1 MSMVPSDSTDNV
13 EYRNTANSAGQ
24 LVQVGVIHGGVSIHG
39 SANLPAAAV
48 RTLPGDIAS
57 FTGRHA
63 EFGRVL
69 RDASGGAAPGK
80 VVKIIVVDGMAGVG
94 KTAFAVHVAHQLAP
108 RFPDG
113 QIFLRLYGHTP
124 GHQPVDPSDALYTLL
139 ITMGVAPHKIPPGL
153 DARAALWR
161 DRSAHTRLLL
171 LFDDVTG
178 SAQIK
183 PLLPGG
189 AGNLV
194 LLTSRRR
201 LSLLYDAMPIT
212 LGLLDP
218 EDAETLFLQLAGLD
232 ARDDSVAGIVRSCG
246 YLPLAISLMA
256 GYLKH
261 HRAWTPRH
269 LLDELDTVTGGLEAM
284 YSEDDSVAAAF
295 DLSYRELTADQRRM
309 FRRLGLHPG
318 GDFDVHAAAA
328 LGDLDTAATRRILDA
343 LFSCHLV
350 EEATRGRYSFHDL
363 IRAHARSLVRADD
376 PEDRNDAVG
385 RLLRYYLA
393 TADAADR
400 HLARRPRN
408 RDRDAGSPPTRLR
421 RFTSRGEAVDW
432 MTAER
437 LNLQV
442 MADHVARHGVPGD
455 TVSLVATMHGFLR
468 VHGYWHQDIVLQHL
482 AITEAHKIGDRAG
495 EANALHRLGEVQRLM
510 GQFRAS
516 VHSLHRAL
524 DLFHGLADPLGEADV
539 LTDLGFVQRRTGEY
553 PASAVSLERA
563 LELYHELGDEHGAAR
578 ALNYLGDVQ
587 RLTGDYPAAMARQA
601 DALALFRALGD
612 RIGEANVLTSQGEA
626 LRILGDHEAAS
637 TTLNQ
642 ALTLFRELGNR
653 HGEANALN
661 YLGDVQR
668 LLGDHRAAMT
678 SQTRALTLYRDLG
691 NRHGEANAL
700 NYLGEVQRLIGEH
713 EAAAACQAQSLRIHR
728 ESSNRHGQARTLISL
743 GELALDNGD
752 PAGAR
757 ERFRE
762 SLDIA
767 RAISAHHEEA
777 ESWEGIG
784 RSSDTTSAAAALR
797 QALDIYR
804 RISSPRAQALA
815 EQLSDRE

>member
-1 MSMVPSDSTDNV
+1 MSIVPSDSTDNV
-13 EYRNTANSAGQ
+13 ESRNTATSAGQ
-24 LVQVGVIHGGVSIHG
+24 LIQVGVIHGGVSIHG
-39 SANLPAAAV
+39 SADLPAAAV

-57 FTGRHA
+57 FTGRHV
-63 EFGRVL
+63 EFERVL
-69 RDASGGAAPGK
+69 SDAFGSAAPGK
-80 VVKIIVVDGMAGVG
+80 VVKIIVIDGMAGVG

-124 GHQPVDPSDALYTLL
+124 GHQPADPSDALYTLL
-139 ITMGVAPHKIPPGL
+139 ITMGVAPHKIPAGL

-171 LFDDVTG
+171 LFDDATG

-212 LGLLDP
+212 LGLLDSD
-218 EDAETLFLQLAGLD
+218 EAETLFLQLAGLD

-261 HRAWTPRH
+261 HQAWTPRH
-269 LLDELDTVTGGLEAM
+269 LLDELDAVTGGLEAM
-284 YSEDDSVAAAF
+284 YAEDDSVATAF
-295 DLSYRELTADQRRM
+295 DLSYRELAADQRRM

-328 LGDLDTAATRRILDA
+328 LADLDTAATRRILDS

-350 EEATRGRYSFHDL
+350 EEVTRGRYSFHDL
-363 IRAHARSLVRADD
+363 IRAHARSLVQAEE

-400 HLARRPRN
+400 HLARRSRN
-408 RDRDAGSPPTRLR
+408 RDRDTGRMPTPLR

-442 MADHVARHGVPGD
+442 MADHVAGHGLPGD

-468 VHGYWHQDIVLQHL
+468 VHGYWDQDIVLQNL
-482 AITEAHKIGDRAG
+482 AITEARKIGDRTG

-510 GQFRAS
+510 GQFQAS
-516 VHSLHRAL
+516 VASLHGAL
-524 DLFHGLADPLGEADV
+524 DLFHGLADTLGEADV
-539 LTDLGFVQRRTGEY
+539 LTDLGFVQRRMGEY
-553 PASAVSLERA
+553 PASAVSLKRA
-563 LELYHELGDEHGAAR
+563 LELYRELGDEHGEAS

-587 RLTGDYPAAMARQA
+587 RLTGDYRAAMAGQA
-601 DALALFRALGD
+601 NALALFRALGD

-626 LRILGDHEAAS
+626 LRILGDYEAAS
-637 TTLNQ
+637 TILNK
-642 ALTLFRELGNR
+642 ALTLFCDLGNR

-668 LLGDHRAAMT
+668 LLGDHPAAMAG
-678 SQTRALTLYRDLG
+678 QTRALALYRELG

-700 NYLGEVQRLIGEH
+700 NYLGEVQRLIGER
-713 EAAAACQAQSLRIHR
+713 EAAAACQAQSLRLHR
-728 ESSNRHGQARTLISL
+728 ESSNRHGQTRTLISL
-743 GELALDNGD
+743 GELALDSGD

-757 ERFRE
+757 ERFQE
-762 SLDIA
+762 SLGVGRCLCGITGSASGWPGVPA
-767 RAISAHHEEA
+767 R
-777 ESWEGIG
+777 
-784 RSSDTTSAAAALR
+784 
-797 QALDIYR
+797 
-804 RISSPRAQALA
+804 
-815 EQLSDRE
+815 

>member
-1 MSMVPSDSTDNV
+1 MSIVPSDSTDDV
-13 EYRNTANSAGQ
+13 ESRNTAGSAGH
-24 LVQVGVIHGGVSIHG
+24 LVQVGVVHGGVSIHG
-39 SANLPAAAV
+39 AADLPAAAV
-48 RTLPGDIAS
+48 RTLPGDVAS
-57 FTGRHA
+57 FTGRHG
-63 EFGRVL
+63 EFERVL
-69 RDASGGAAPGK
+69 RDASGGAASGK

-94 KTAFAVHVAHQLAP
+94 KTAFAVHVAHQFAP

-139 ITMGVAPHKIPPGL
+139 ITMGVAPHRIPPGL

-171 LFDDVTG
+171 LFDDATG
-178 SAQIK
+178 SAQVK

-201 LSLLYDAMPIT
+201 LSLLYDAVPVT

-218 EDAETLFLQLAGLD
+218 DEAETLFLQLAGLD
-232 ARDDSVAGIVRSCG
+232 ARDDNVAGIVRSCG

-261 HRAWTPRH
+261 HQAWTPRH
-269 LLDELDTVTGGLEAM
+269 LLDELGTVTGGLEAM
-284 YSEDDSVAAAF
+284 YAEDDSVATAF

-328 LGDLDTAATRRILDA
+328 LGDLDTAATRRILDS

-363 IRAHARSLVRADD
+363 IREHARSLVQADE
-376 PEDRNDAVG
+376 PEDRDDAVG
-385 RLLRYYLA
+385 RLLRYYLT

-400 HLARRPRN
+400 HLARRPRD
-408 RDRDAGSPPTRLR
+408 RDRDGGRSPTPSR
-421 RFTSRGEAVDW
+421 RFAGRGEAVDW
-432 MTAER
+432 MHAER

-442 MADHVARHGVPGD
+442 MADHAARHGPPGD
-455 TVSLVATMHGFLR
+455 TVRLVATMHGFLR
-468 VHGYWHQDIVLQHL
+468 TYGYWDQDIALQNL
-482 AITEAHKIGDRAG
+482 AVTEAHKIGDRAG

-510 GQFRAS
+510 GRFQAA
-516 VHSLHRAL
+516 VDSLRGAL
-524 DLFHGLADPLGEADV
+524 DLFHRLADTLGEADV
-539 LTDLGFVQRRTGEY
+539 LTDLGFVRRRMGEY

-563 LELYHELGDEHGAAR
+563 LELYRELGDEHGEAR

-587 RLTGDYPAAMARQA
+587 RLTGDYSAAMAGQA
-601 DALALFRALGD
+601 NALALFRALDD

-637 TTLNQ
+637 KTLNT
-642 ALTLFRELGNR
+642 ALTLFRDLGNR

-668 LLGDHRAAMT
+668 LLGDHAAAMT
-678 SQTRALTLYRDLG
+678 SQTRALALYRELG

-700 NYLGEVQRLIGEH
+700 NYLGEVQRLIGER
-713 EAAAACQAQSLRIHR
+713 EAAAACQARSLRLHR
-728 ESSNRHGQARTLISL
+728 ELTNRHGQTRALISL

-752 PAGAR
+752 PVGAR
-757 ERFRE
+757 EHFRE
-762 SLDIA
+762 GLDIA
-767 RAISAHHEEA
+767 RAIAAHHEEA
-777 ESWEGIG
+777 ECWEGLG
-784 RSSDTTSAAAALR
+784 RCPGDTTSAAEALR
-797 QALDIYR
+797 RALDIYR

-815 EQLSDRE
+815 EELPDP